1 MASGLPVVSSSLAG
15 IPEII
20 VDQINGILVP
30 QQAPEALASA
40 IRSLLLDPKKRES
53 LGASGLNTV
62 REKFNL
68 ATTVQELIGIFESHV
83 S

>member
-1 MASGLPVVSSSLAG
+1 MASGLPVVSSGLAG

-30 QQAPEALASA
+30 PQTPEALASA
-40 IRSLLLDPKKRES
+40 IRSLLLDPKKRER
-53 LGASGLNTV
+53 LGASGLSTV

-68 ATTVQELIGIFESHV
+68 VATVQELIGIFESHIA
-83 S
+83 